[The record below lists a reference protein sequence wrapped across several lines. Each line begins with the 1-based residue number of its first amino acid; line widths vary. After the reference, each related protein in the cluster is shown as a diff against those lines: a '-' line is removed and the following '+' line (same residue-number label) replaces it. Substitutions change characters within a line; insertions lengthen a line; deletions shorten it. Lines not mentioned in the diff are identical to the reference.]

1 MWYSGLASNTIKST
15 SDSKVLPKIAQ
26 WAIVILTWFMW
37 LQQMGLGWEII
48 NQAFT
53 LLLWACAV
61 AFALAVWL
69 GSKEV
74 AWEEVKSLIERMKK

>member
-1 MWYSGLASNTIKST
+1 M
-15 SDSKVLPKIAQ
+15 KIGGE
-26 WAIVILTWFMW
+26 IV
-37 LQQMGLGWEII
+37 

-53 LLLWACAV
+53 LLLGSIAV

-74 AWEEVKSLIERMKK
+74 AWEEVKKLIEKMKK